1 MANKQNILIFHSP
14 LIPLMFLILENSK
27 KQKFTVSIKR
37 STEITKTIQQEL
49 IVIGKNVDEAL
60 MEVENF
66 IDKSILSNL
75 DEVRIVHGKGL
86 RILSKAI
93 QNYLKTD
100 KRVDSFRFGKYGEGE
115 DGVTIVKLK

>member
-1 MANKQNILIFHSP
+1 
-14 LIPLMFLILENSK
+14 
-27 KQKFTVSIKR
+27 
-37 STEITKTIQQEL
+37 
-49 IVIGKNVDEAL
+49 

-66 IDKSILSNL
+66 IDKSIISNL

-100 KRVDSFRFGKYGEGE
+100 KRIESFRFGKYGEGE
-115 DGVTIVKLK
+115 DGVTIVKFK